1 MRIMAV
7 FGTRPEAIKM
17 CPLILELK
25 QRKNFD
31 CLICLTGQHKD
42 MLSTIMDCFGL
53 VEDFNLEI
61 MKKNQTL
68 TDITTSILIK
78 LQSLLIEYKP
88 DIVLVHGD
96 TTTSFAA
103 ALAAFY
109 QQIPVGHV
117 EAGLRTWRKYS
128 PYPEEMNRCIISK
141 IATYHFAPTK
151 QNENNLLEENIKSNV
166 YVTGNTVIDALK
178 TTVRANY
185 QFKEKCLNEID
196 SEYKYI
202 LLTAHRRENIG
213 VPLENICKAVLR
225 IIGDKKIRVIYP
237 VHPNPKVREIV
248 YKYLNDNEQIIL
260 TEPIDV
266 LDMHNLIEKCFLVM
280 TDSGGLQE
288 EAPALHK
295 PVIVLRKE
303 TERQE
308 AIDAGTAV
316 LAGVEEDNIYKVASE
331 ILYNEETYKKMSNSV
346 NPYGDGNAS
355 IYIADVLEKVKNTL

>member
-1 MRIMAV
+1 M
-7 FGTRPEAIKM
+7 
-17 CPLILELK
+17 
-25 QRKNFD
+25 
-31 CLICLTGQHKD
+31 
-42 MLSTIMDCFGL
+42 
-53 VEDFNLEI
+53 
-61 MKKNQTL
+61 
-68 TDITTSILIK
+68 
-78 LQSLLIEYKP
+78 
-88 DIVLVHGD
+88 
-96 TTTSFAA
+96 
-103 ALAAFY
+103 
-109 QQIPVGHV
+109 
-117 EAGLRTWRKYS
+117 
-128 PYPEEMNRCIISK
+128 
-141 IATYHFAPTK
+141 
-151 QNENNLLEENIKSNV
+151 EENIKSNV

-355 IYIADVLEKVKNTL
+355 IYIADVLEKVKNTLLY